1 MSRSKNHKHQTEM
14 LLQAVAS
21 LPEGAALEQLVAAVG
36 PLAISRNT
44 VIRRLQEMVEAGTL
58 IKTGK
63 SRATRYLL
71 PGRPAPAPDRQ
82 LPHFPNAAELPL
94 SKGGRDV
101 RRLITRPVNARTP
114 VGYQRAFLDGYR
126 PNDSAYLTEA
136 ERSRLAEIGRAATP
150 DEPAGTHAQQ
160 ILGRLLIDLSWNSS
174 RLEGNT
180 YSLLD
185 TQRLIDLG
193 ETAEGKDAAEA
204 QMILNHKAA
213 IEFLVQSA
221 GDIAFNRPTVLNL
234 HALLAENLLPDPQA
248 AGRLRSIPIGI
259 SGSVYHPLVVPQ
271 LIEEAFDQVLATAAA
286 INDPFEQS
294 FFVMV
299 QLPYLQPFDDVN
311 KRVSRLAA
319 NIPMIRHNLA
329 PLSFVDVSKD
339 LYTRALLGVYEL
351 NRVDL
356 LKDVYLWA
364 YERSAQRYGA
374 IRQTVGQPDP
384 FRLRHRQA
392 MKTIVAEVVRDGL
405 DKKAAAKALKQWA
418 EAHIASE
425 ERAKFV
431 ELTEAELLGLHEG
444 NFARYPVTPRA
455 FKVWQEVWNRTPERR
470 KASSKGA

>member
-1 MSRSKNHKHQTEM
+1 MARKEDRQHQMEM
-14 LLQAVAS
+14 LLQAVTRLPDGAS
-21 LPEGAALEQLVAAVG
+21 LDQLVTAAG

-44 VIRRLQEMVEAGTL
+44 VIRRLHEMVDAGAL
-58 IKTGK
+58 VKTGK

-71 PGRPAPAPDRQ
+71 PGRPAASSDRQ
-82 LPHFPNAAELPL
+82 LPLFSDAAEIPM

-101 RRLITRPVNARTP
+101 RRQITRPTTARTP

-126 PNDSAYLTEA
+126 PNDSAYLTLD
-136 ERSRLAEIGRAATP
+136 ERARLAEIGRSAAP
-150 DEPAGTHAQQ
+150 EEPAGTHAQQ

-221 GDIAFNRPTVLNL
+221 GDIDFNRPTVLNL

-259 SGSVYHPLVVPQ
+259 SGSIYHPLAVPQ

-286 INDPFEQS
+286 IKDPFEQS

-339 LYTRALLGVYEL
+339 LYTQAMLGVYEL

-392 MKTIVAEVVRDGL
+392 LKTIVAEVVRDGL
-405 DKKAAAKALKQWA
+405 DKKAAAKAVKQWA
-418 EAHIASE
+418 DAHIASD

-444 NFARYPVTPRA
+444 NFARYPVTPSA
-455 FKVWQEVWNRTPERR
+455 FKAWQTVWNRKPARR
-470 KASSKGA
+470 KSPSSGA